1 MLGECRF
8 QDTNSRWTMSVEENV
23 ANGCNDEEFC
33 QTAAHLKND
42 GCNYSIKPLKT
53 DSFGAEVSGITL
65 G

>member
-1 MLGECRF
+1 
-8 QDTNSRWTMSVEENV
+8 MSVEENV

-33 QTAAHLKND
+33 QTTAHLKND